1 MPVSFY
7 IFIVFLYCFF
17 VFPHLVIVT
26 VCLGVWGEKT
36 HLQKLSTDIKYNL
49 IYHKMVTLHDSA
61 FLKPKK

>member
-1 MPVSFY
+1 MHASV
-7 IFIVFLYCFF
+7 IFLYCFF

-26 VCLGVWGEKT
+26 VTMSGSLRRTV